1 MNRFQDVD
9 FRTVGEFLDYLPPG
23 ELRIV
28 ERLRELVFECIP
40 DAKEK
45 LAYNVPF
52 YYRHARIVF
61 IWPGS
66 VPWGKTQKEG
76 VELGFCRGHLLSDPS
91 YLNTGNR
98 KEVYIKTFHSTRDI
112 EADTVRQ
119 LLYEAVV
126 IDEEEYRNKKGAKR

>member
-9 FRTVGEFLDYLPPG
+9 LRTVGEFLDYLPPN
-23 ELRIV
+23 ELKIV
-28 ERLRELVFECIP
+28 ERLRELVIGCIP

-45 LAYNVPF
+45 LSYNVPF

-66 VPWGKTQKEG
+66 VAWGKTQKQG

-98 KEVYIKTFHSTRDI
+98 KEVYIKTFYSTKEI

-126 IDEEEYRNKKGAKR
+126 IDEEVHTKKRHRR